1 MFIFYFKFIS
11 KLKKVESILP
21 LKLVNKHQINCE
33 NFTDFNVKNHLFLWK
48 FSHYKS
54 SRTSYNNS
62 TMDKTNID
70 TGKIAEILNKF
81 LELKGIEDRCTT
93 KVPELPAFCEKLK
106 ESKESKT
113 LKELN
118 KEIKEN
124 KENKKNR
131 KEKKKENLFEQ
142 NKSLKEN
149 LKECFKSPDFE
160 QNKIELINYI
170 VKTWGGIQE
179 IKEDEKSGKKV
190 NRKELIF
197 DDIAS
202 VKQSS
207 TDQIDNMRISGDY
220 ISSRSKVLSFLAP
233 EEYVICDS
241 RVIFSL
247 NWLLF
252 ITRTKEQFVQFSKL
266 EPRNKTCKAYS
277 LSYLLEKYN
286 LQLAEEKTRYKEF
299 IEVIKALTDELKKK
313 QGDGWKIYCT
323 EMLLFQIADD
333 LEYGIPYL
341 VRELL
346 LNKYA
351 VNNFSY
357 ENAIELLKNKK

>member
-54 SRTSYNNS
+54 SKTSYNNS

-70 TGKIAEILNKF
+70 VVMKIAEILNKF
-81 LELKGIEDRCTT
+81 LELKSLKDRCTT
-93 KVPELPAFCEKLK
+93 KVPVKLPEFCE
-106 ESKESKT
+106 
-113 LKELN
+113 ELN
-118 KEIKEN
+118 GEIEN
-124 KENKKNR
+124 E
-131 KEKKKENLFEQ
+131 ENLFKK
-142 NKSLKEN
+142 NKLLKEK
-149 LKECFKSPDFE
+149 LQKYFKSPDFE
-160 QNKIELINYI
+160 QNKLSLINYI
-170 VKTWGGIQE
+170 INTWGGIQE

-207 TDQIDNMRISGDY
+207 TDQIDNMGISGDY

-233 EEYVICDS
+233 EKYVICDS

-286 LQLAEEKTRYKEF
+286 LQTAEEKTRYREF
-299 IEVIKALTDELKKK
+299 IDVIKDLTDELKKK
-313 QGDGWKIYCT
+313 QGNVWEIYCT

-333 LEYGIPYL
+333 LEYGIPCL

-346 LNKYA
+346 LNKDA

>member
-1 MFIFYFKFIS
+1 
-11 KLKKVESILP
+11 
-21 LKLVNKHQINCE
+21 
-33 NFTDFNVKNHLFLWK
+33 
-48 FSHYKS
+48 
-54 SRTSYNNS
+54 
-62 TMDKTNID
+62 MDKTNID

-81 LELKGIEDRCTT
+81 LELKSLKDRCTT
-93 KVPELPAFCEKLK
+93 EVPELPAFCEKMK
-106 ESKESKT
+106 ESEKSKK
-113 LKELN
+113 LKALN

-149 LKECFKSPDFE
+149 LNECFKSPDFE
-160 QNKIELINYI
+160 QNKLSLINYI
-170 VKTWGGIQE
+170 INTWGGIQE

-197 DDIAS
+197 SDIVS
-202 VKQSS
+202 VNQSS
-207 TDQIDNMRISGDY
+207 TDQVDNMKISGDY
-220 ISSRSKVLSFLAP
+220 ISSRSKVLSFLKP
-233 EEYVICDS
+233 KEYVICDS

-252 ITRTKEQFVQFSKL
+252 ITRTEEHFVQFSKL

-286 LQLAEEKTRYKEF
+286 LQPAEEKTRYDEF

-313 QGDGWKIYCT
+313 QGDVWEIYCT

-333 LEYGIPYL
+333 LEYGIPCL
-341 VRELL
+341 IRELL
-346 LNKYA
+346 LDKDA
-351 VNNFSY
+351 VKKFSY
-357 ENAIELLKNKK
+357 ENAVELLKSKK

>member
-62 TMDKTNID
+62 TMDKTTIE
-70 TGKIAEILNKF
+70 KIAEILNKF
-81 LELKGIEDRCTT
+81 LELKSLKDRCTT
-93 KVPELPAFCEKLK
+93 RVPELPAFCEKLNRK
-106 ESKESKT
+106 
-113 LKELN
+113 
-118 KEIKEN
+118 IKAIKKIEKIEEN
-124 KENKKNR
+124 G

-142 NKSLKEN
+142 NKLLKEN
-149 LKECFKSPDFE
+149 LKECFNSPDFE
-160 QNKIELINYI
+160 QNKLSLINYI
-170 VKTWGGIQE
+170 INTWGGIQE

-207 TDQIDNMRISGDY
+207 TDQIDNMGISGDY

-233 EEYVICDS
+233 EKYVICDS

-286 LQLAEEKTRYKEF
+286 LQTAEEKTRYREF
-299 IEVIKALTDELKKK
+299 IDVIKDLTDKLKEK
-313 QGDGWKIYCT
+313 QGDDWKIYCT

-333 LEYGIPYL
+333 LEYGIPCL

-346 LNKYA
+346 LNKDA

>member
-1 MFIFYFKFIS
+1 MFFFCFKFIS
-11 KLKKVESILP
+11 KLKEVESILP

-33 NFTDFNVKNHLFLWK
+33 IITDFNVKNHLFLWK

-81 LELKGIEDRCTT
+81 LELKSLKDRCTT
-93 KVPELPAFCEKLK
+93 RVPELPAFCEKLK

-113 LKELN
+113 LKELD

-160 QNKIELINYI
+160 QNKLSLINYI
-170 VKTWGGIQE
+170 INTWGGIQE

-207 TDQIDNMRISGDY
+207 TDQIDNMGISGDY

-233 EEYVICDS
+233 EKYVICDS

-252 ITRTKEQFVQFSKL
+252 ITGPKEQFVQFSKL
-266 EPRNKTCKAYS
+266 EPRNKTCEIYS

-286 LQLAEEKTRYKEF
+286 LQPAEEKTQYKEF
-299 IEVIKALTDELKKK
+299 IEVIKALTDKLKEK
-313 QGDGWKIYCT
+313 QGDDWKIYCT

-333 LEYGIPYL
+333 LEYGIPCL

-346 LNKYA
+346 LNKDA

-357 ENAIELLKNKK
+357 ENAIEL

>member
-1 MFIFYFKFIS
+1 M
-11 KLKKVESILP
+11 
-21 LKLVNKHQINCE
+21 NKHQINCE

-62 TMDKTNID
+62 TMDKTTIE
-70 TGKIAEILNKF
+70 KIAEILNKF
-81 LELKGIEDRCTT
+81 LELKSLKDRCTT
-93 KVPELPAFCEKLK
+93 KVPELPAFCA
-106 ESKESKT
+106 
-113 LKELN
+113 ELN
-118 KEIKEN
+118 GEI
-124 KENKKNR
+124 
-131 KEKKKENLFEQ
+131 KKKENLFEQ

-149 LKECFKSPDFE
+149 LKKYFKSPDFE
-160 QNKIELINYI
+160 QNKLSLINYI
-170 VKTWGGIQE
+170 INTWGGIQE

-207 TDQIDNMRISGDY
+207 TDQIDNMGISGDY

-233 EEYVICDS
+233 EKYVICDS

-286 LQLAEEKTRYKEF
+286 LQTAEEKTRYREF
-299 IEVIKALTDELKKK
+299 IDVIKDLTDELKKK
-313 QGDGWKIYCT
+313 QGNVWEIYCT

-333 LEYGIPYL
+333 LEYGIPCL

-346 LNKYA
+346 LNKDA

>member
-1 MFIFYFKFIS
+1 MFFFYFKFIS

-62 TMDKTNID
+62 TMDKTTIE
-70 TGKIAEILNKF
+70 KIAEILNKF
-81 LELKGIEDRCTT
+81 LELKSLKDRCTT
-93 KVPELPAFCEKLK
+93 RVPELPAFCEKLNRK
-106 ESKESKT
+106 
-113 LKELN
+113 
-118 KEIKEN
+118 IKAIKKIEKIEKIEEN
-124 KENKKNR
+124 G

-142 NKSLKEN
+142 NKLLKEN
-149 LKECFKSPDFE
+149 LKECFNSPDFE
-160 QNKIELINYI
+160 QNKLRLVNYI
-170 VKTWGGIQE
+170 INTWGGIQE
-179 IKEDEKSGKKV
+179 IKEDEKSGEKHSRKK
-190 NRKELIF
+190 LIF

-202 VKQSS
+202 VKQPSAEQS
-207 TDQIDNMRISGDY
+207 TDQVKEMRISGDY
-220 ISSRSKVLSFLAP
+220 ISSRSKVLSFLNP

-252 ITRTKEQFVQFSKL
+252 ITRTKTRTKEQFVQFSKL

-286 LQLAEEKTRYKEF
+286 LQPAEEKTQYKEF

-313 QGDGWKIYCT
+313 QGNAWEIYCT

-333 LEYGIPYL
+333 LEYGIPCL
-341 VRELL
+341 VREFL
-346 LNKYA
+346 LNKDA
-351 VNNFSY
+351 VKKFSSK
-357 ENAIELLKNKK
+357 NAIELLKSKK

>member
-1 MFIFYFKFIS
+1 
-11 KLKKVESILP
+11 
-21 LKLVNKHQINCE
+21 
-33 NFTDFNVKNHLFLWK
+33 
-48 FSHYKS
+48 
-54 SRTSYNNS
+54 
-62 TMDKTNID
+62 MDKTNID
-70 TGKIAEILNKF
+70 NEKIAEILNKF
-81 LELKGIEDRCTT
+81 LELKSLKDRCTT
-93 KVPELPAFCEKLK
+93 KVPELPAFCA
-106 ESKESKT
+106 
-113 LKELN
+113 ELN
-118 KEIKEN
+118 GEI
-124 KENKKNR
+124 
-131 KEKKKENLFEQ
+131 KKKENLFEQ

-149 LKECFKSPDFE
+149 LKKYFNPPDFE

-170 VKTWGGIQE
+170 VKTWGGIQGLKNYRTIE
-179 IKEDEKSGKKV
+179 
-190 NRKELIF
+190 N
-197 DDIAS
+197 DIATEKQYS
-202 VKQSS
+202 AKQS
-207 TDQIDNMRISGDY
+207 TAQVDMNISKKEC

-299 IEVIKALTDELKKK
+299 IDVIKALTDKLKEK
-313 QGDGWKIYCT
+313 QGDVWEIYCT

-346 LNKYA
+346 LNKDA

-357 ENAIELLKNKK
+357 ENAIELLKSKK

>member
-1 MFIFYFKFIS
+1 MFFFYFKFIS

-62 TMDKTNID
+62 TMDKTTIE
-70 TGKIAEILNKF
+70 KIAEILNKF
-81 LELKGIEDRCTT
+81 LELKSLKDRCTT
-93 KVPELPAFCEKLK
+93 RVPELPAFCEKLNRK
-106 ESKESKT
+106 
-113 LKELN
+113 
-118 KEIKEN
+118 IKAIKKIEKIEEN
-124 KENKKNR
+124 G

-142 NKSLKEN
+142 NKLLKEN
-149 LKECFKSPDFE
+149 LKECFNSPDFE
-160 QNKIELINYI
+160 QNKLSLINYI
-170 VKTWGGIQE
+170 INTWGGIQE

-207 TDQIDNMRISGDY
+207 TDQIDNMGISGDY

-233 EEYVICDS
+233 EKYVICDS

-286 LQLAEEKTRYKEF
+286 LQTAEEKTRYREF
-299 IEVIKALTDELKKK
+299 IDVIKDLTDELKKK
-313 QGDGWKIYCT
+313 QGNVWEIYCT

-333 LEYGIPYL
+333 LEYGIPCL

-346 LNKYA
+346 LNKDA